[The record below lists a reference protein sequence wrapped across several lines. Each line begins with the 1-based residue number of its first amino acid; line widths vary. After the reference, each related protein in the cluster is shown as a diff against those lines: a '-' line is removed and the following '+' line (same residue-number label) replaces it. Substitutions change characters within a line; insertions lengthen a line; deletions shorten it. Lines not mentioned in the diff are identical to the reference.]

1 MLPVDELDGHSSSS
15 GHSDGSPNTRCWL
28 SPSPVAP
35 TGRRSSI
42 LSWRK
47 ASGCGIISGM
57 GSLGAPVRQD
67 AALSAIARYLA
78 TTGEVLG
85 ALVVGSMAA
94 GTANAA
100 SDVDLIV
107 CAHPGRFEEAW
118 QIRKH
123 MHVTGALA
131 SWDDKGDGGAEIG
144 VHRWVTSDVI
154 LIEALFATPG
164 SGVRLGRPWMVIA
177 GKPRVAACFP
187 PRPPRHADRSI

>member
-1 MLPVDELDGHSSSS
+1 M
-15 GHSDGSPNTRCWL
+15 
-28 SPSPVAP
+28 
-35 TGRRSSI
+35 
-42 LSWRK
+42 
-47 ASGCGIISGM
+47 
-57 GSLGAPVRQD
+57 
-67 AALSAIARYLA
+67 SAIARYLA

-164 SGVRLGRPWMVIA
+164 SGVRLGRPWMAIA
-177 GKPRVAACFP
+177 GKRRVAACFP
-187 PRPPRHADRSI
+187 PRPRDTPIDRSEFDPQEMAYRVDRALDMQKTALRCYAKQAKRQAGAPSALSAVRRVSAQTADRAASGTGSGAQNIFV